1 MIMIF
6 FKSCLTFF
14 VSLLSNGGS
23 SGETMLHLE
32 FFLLFF
38 FYYKLSFSN
47 IFLNTWSTQ
56 TGSKLT
62 RKSHFLL

>member
-38 FYYKLSFSN
+38 FTINCHFQIFS
-47 IFLNTWSTQ
+47 
-56 TGSKLT
+56 LT
-62 RKSHFLL
+62 LGVHKPGQK